1 MRSACLKSPKTV
13 ALADLWFELRGKSSH
28 ALPSNEDFPLEDF
41 APLLPALAVT
51 RRREDG
57 TPYYHVYGT
66 ELAKEFGQDLTGQDV
81 TANMTDEAKEQFL
94 YVIAIADALEKQ
106 GAAFNGRWF
115 IGEAVT
121 QDGRRVELE
130 GLTLPFFAKGGEIR
144 RATYNSV
151 VGGIALGDE
160 LGMHYPKADGIEF
173 NALNDRPEWM
183 YLRQEIAAAE

>member
-1 MRSACLKSPKTV
+1 MSQIPKLV
-13 ALADLWFELRGKSSH
+13 AFADLWFEVRTASSQ
-28 ALPSNEDFPLEDF
+28 ALPSNEDFPVEEF
-41 APLLPALAVT
+41 APPPHLAVT

-57 TPYYHVYGT
+57 APYYHFYGT
-66 ELAKEFGQDLTGQDV
+66 ELAKGFGQDLTGQDV
-81 TANMTDEAKEQFL
+81 TTNMTDEAKEQFL
-94 YVIAIADALEKQ
+94 NIVTIADALEKQ
-106 GAAFNGRWF
+106 SVAINGRRF
-115 IGEAVT
+115 IGEVAT

-130 GLTLPFFAKGGEIR
+130 GLAPPFFDKDGEIR

-173 NALNDRPEWM
+173 NAPNDRPAWM